1 MADRAKVVVRVRRIA
16 EDQATGVVALAQQQA
31 TSAAQRADD
40 AHARCHVH
48 PIAAMGTSTM
58 TAGALAMSAGSAAAL
73 LSAAGR
79 SAADAAR
86 RAEANLT
93 EARAQAAR
101 ARAARMAA
109 ERLADRR
116 EQARALEEGR
126 AGQRTVDEMVS
137 SRHEAGAR

>member
-31 TSAAQRADD
+31 ASAAQRADD

-73 LSAAGR
+73 LSAAR
-79 SAADAAR
+79 SAADAAQH
-86 RAEANLT
+86 AAAKLA
-93 EARAQAAR
+93 EARALAAR

-116 EQARALEEGR
+116 EQARVLEEER
-126 AGQRTVDEMVS
+126 AGQRNVDEMVS
-137 SRHEAGAR
+137 SRHSAGAR

>member
-1 MADRAKVVVRVRRIA
+1 MADRAKVVVRVRKIA

-31 TSAAQRADD
+31 ASAAQRADD

-48 PIAAMGTSTM
+48 PIAAMGTSAM

-73 LSAAGR
+73 LSAAR
-79 SAADAAR
+79 SAADASL
-86 RAEANLT
+86 RAESNLAD
-93 EARAQAAR
+93 ARALAAR

-137 SRHEAGAR
+137 ARHEAGAR

>member
-31 TSAAQRADD
+31 TSAAKRADD

-48 PIAAMGTSTM
+48 PIAAMGTSMM
-58 TAGALAMSAGSAAAL
+58 TAGALAASAGSAAAL
-73 LSAAGR
+73 LSAAR
-79 SAADAAR
+79 SASDAAQRADA
-86 RAEANLT
+86 NLA

-116 EQARALEEGR
+116 EQARVIEEGR
-126 AGQRTVDEMVS
+126 AGQRTIDEMVS
-137 SRHEAGAR
+137 SRHEVGAR